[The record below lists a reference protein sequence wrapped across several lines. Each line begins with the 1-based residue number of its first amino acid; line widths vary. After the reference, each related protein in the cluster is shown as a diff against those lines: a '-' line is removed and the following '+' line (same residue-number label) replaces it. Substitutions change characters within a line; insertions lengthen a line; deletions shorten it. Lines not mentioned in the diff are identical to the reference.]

1 MLAPTAALS
10 VSGLTAL
17 VKELLEE
24 GLTSLV
30 VEGEITGLR
39 STASKHL
46 YFSLKDD
53 RAVVKVVWFNWNLR
67 SGGSIPEDGQKVR
80 ISGRLTV
87 YEPQGS
93 YQLVVNSLEPLGLG
107 DLLARIERLKRQL
120 ESEGLFDQARKRPIP
135 MAPSVIGLVTSAT
148 GAAVQDMLRVF
159 QQNNVTAT
167 IRVFPVLVQGVEAGA
182 QIAKMI
188 SYVSE
193 RNLADVLV
201 VARGGG
207 AVEDLLCFS
216 EEAVVRAI
224 FTSKVPV
231 ISAVG
236 HEIDRPLS
244 DLVADYR
251 APTPTSA
258 ADFLSRTWS
267 TLRPSLEA
275 IRNDFAQLVLAR
287 LEKTRLSLV
296 DFRPERIAETLRRV
310 LQPAYQ
316 RFDDTKEML
325 LDAIAARLKDVRR
338 TLENQISR
346 LEALSPFA
354 VLERGYAL
362 ITDQSGRNVSSAASL
377 KAGDALSLRFHSD
390 RAVVEVKEIIDEKL

>member
-1 MLAPTAALS
+1 MPAPTAALS

-30 VEGEITGLR
+30 VDGEITGLR
-39 STASKHL
+39 TTASKHL

-87 YEPQGS
+87 YEPQGA

-107 DLLARIERLKRQL
+107 EMLARLERLKRQL
-120 ESEGLFDQARKRPIP
+120 EAEGLFDQARKRPIP
-135 MAPSVIGLVTSAT
+135 VAPGIIGLVTSAT
-148 GAAVQDMLRVF
+148 GAALQDMLRVF
-159 QQNNVTAT
+159 QQNAVTAT
-167 IRVFPVLVQGVEAGA
+167 IRIFPVLVQGAEAGA

-188 SYVSE
+188 TYASE
-193 RNLADVLV
+193 RSLADVIV
-201 VARGGG
+201 VGRGGG

-224 FTSKVPV
+224 ASSPIPV

-236 HEIDRPLS
+236 HEIDHPLS
-244 DLVADYR
+244 DLVADFR
-251 APTPTSA
+251 APTPTAA
-258 ADFLSRTWS
+258 ADYLSRTWS
-267 TLRPSLEA
+267 TLLPA
-275 IRNDFAQLVLAR
+275 FAVIRSDLAQLVFSR
-287 LEKTRLSLV
+287 LERTRLSLV
-296 DFRPERIAETLRRV
+296 DFRPERMAETLRRV

-316 RFDDTKEML
+316 RFDDTKEAL
-325 LDAIAARLKDVRR
+325 LGAISERLKEVRR
-338 TLENQISR
+338 TLEHQRSN

-362 ITDQSGRNVSSAASL
+362 VTDGSGRNLSSAASL
-377 KAGDALSLRFHSD
+377 KPGDALNLRFHHD
-390 RAVVEVKEIIDEKL
+390 RAVVEVKEIVDEEL